1 MIIPTAVSPELFTAV
16 LRFKAEKIMKIL
28 QWFPGHMTKAMR
40 MMEDSVKLCD
50 GIIYVL
56 DARCPAS
63 SFNPKLKKIF
73 GAKPVLYV
81 LNKGDLAD
89 GKAETFVKIIR
100 DGGASCVRINAVDNR
115 SRRDICGAIDKL
127 IAQKRE
133 ASEQKGY
140 SKTFRFMVCGVPNT
154 GKSTVINLI
163 AGGARTQTGD
173 KAGVTRGKQWVR
185 LDGWELLDTP
195 GTTPP
200 AFENQALALRLAYV
214 GSLNDDILD
223 LDDIAL
229 ALLAELKDKYP
240 QNLKDRYGIDGESE
254 PLEML
259 NRVCARR
266 GFVLR
271 GNDYD
276 YERGE
281 KAVIDDFRKGRL
293 GRITL
298 DEPSDCDGFK
308 F

>member
-1 MIIPTAVSPELFTAV
+1 
-16 LRFKAEKIMKIL
+16 MKTL

-40 MMEDSVKLCD
+40 MMEDNVKLCD

-73 GAKPVLYV
+73 GAKPILYV

-89 GKAETFVKIIR
+89 GKAEAFVKIIR
-100 DGGASCVRINAVDNR
+100 DGGAACVRINAADNR

-133 ASEQKGY
+133 AGEQKGY

-185 LDGWELLDTP
+185 LEGWELLDTP

-200 AFENQALALRLAYV
+200 AFENQKLALRLAYV

-229 ALLAELKDKYP
+229 ALLAELKGKYP
-240 QNLKDRYGIDGESE
+240 QNLKDRYGIEEEGE

-298 DEPSDCDGFK
+298 DDPADCDGFK